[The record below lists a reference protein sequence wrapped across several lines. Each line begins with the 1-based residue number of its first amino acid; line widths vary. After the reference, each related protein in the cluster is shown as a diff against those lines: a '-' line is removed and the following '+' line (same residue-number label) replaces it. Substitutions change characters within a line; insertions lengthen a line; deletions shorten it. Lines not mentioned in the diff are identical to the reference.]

1 MNGTFF
7 TVLFLLVV
15 ANGTPVLTARLLGEH
30 ARQRIDFGRRLAD
43 GHDLFGPS
51 KTWRGLLA
59 ALATTAIAAALLGH
73 PPAFGAIIAALA
85 MAGDLISSFIK
96 RRRGLASSSQSTGL
110 DQLPESVLPACYA
123 VAMLDLPWWW
133 AAALPAAFMV
143 LEIYLS
149 KPLFKLGIRKRP
161 Y

>member
-1 MNGTFF
+1 MIGTFF

-15 ANGTPVLTARLLGEH
+15 ANGTPVLTARLLGDR
-30 ARQRIDFGRRLAD
+30 AAQRIDLDSKLPD
-43 GHDLFGPS
+43 GWDLFGPS

-59 ALATTAIAAALLGH
+59 ALVTTGIAATLLGH
-73 PPAFGAIIAALA
+73 TAVFGVIIAGLA
-85 MAGDLISSFIK
+85 MAGDLVSSFIK
-96 RRRGLASSSQSTGL
+96 RRRGLASSSRSTGL
-110 DQLPESVLPACYA
+110 DQLPEALLPTCYA
-123 VAMLDLPWWW
+123 VAALNLPWWW
-133 AAALPAAFMV
+133 ILALPAAFMV